1 MVGEK
6 VKPSTVGIAVVGVIV
21 GLSVGLMVGKGT
33 GIGVGPSVPSR
44 SSSQVMFA
52 GVV

>member
-1 MVGEK
+1 MVGEN
-6 VKPSTVGIAVVGVIV
+6 VNPSTVGIAVVGASV

-33 GIGVGPSVPSR
+33 GIGVGPSVPSL
-44 SSSQVMFA
+44 SSSHVIFA